1 MLVDNAVVVLESIYQ
16 KLEKGM
22 DRVTAARVGTQ
33 EVITAVMAATLT
45 SIIIF
50 VPLIFGEKTNFSVFF
65 GNAGASIV
73 FALLASLFASLTLI
87 PLAMALLLNVDV
99 KKRSKWQ
106 RWMVDRLGPVF
117 LRLGRGVAGWRGRN
131 VQEDGTARE
140 QGPRL
145 TWTDRYIHMVMW
157 PLQHRMLVGL
167 LIVPLVIGGS
177 IWVLM
182 NKVPDNTPEAQSQ
195 RDLSISYEFSENFH
209 YVKIVEDYIRPVEAF
224 LLANKEAFKITDVF
238 SNYNNSSAGT
248 RIYFDNDSITIAEM
262 GEIREKIKEG
272 LPVIPGAKI
281 APGQGGAQNREWISA
296 SLYGDDP
303 RTLAELS
310 AEAKRRLLANP
321 GFSDVYTAL
330 DQGREEVQIKLDRE
344 LTRKYGIS
352 ADMVSQFLGIVVRAS
367 QLGSYGT
374 PHGEVEIWV
383 QLRQEDLQD
392 LNDLKAL
399 VVGGGPTGEAILLS
413 QVADFR
419 IEPTPARL
427 QRENRRTYTEI
438 YAVYTGEKK
447 EEGRAAVSK
456 VMDSLAFPR
465 DYGWSY
471 GFWTQQEQ
479 KDDKTFLFNLL
490 LALFMVY
497 FVMASLFESL
507 AHPFAIILSLPFAAV
522 GVAWFLLLT
531 GTPFNMMA
539 MIGMLVLI
547 GVVVNNG
554 IVLIDH
560 INNLRRKGLPRFEAI
575 TAGCRERLRPILMTA
590 STTVVGLVPL
600 AWGDSGLFEMRYFP
614 MARTVMGGLI
624 ASTALTLV
632 VLPTYYTLFDD
643 LAAWI
648 KRTWY
653 QSNPSREQEPLDAPA
668 SGD

>member
-1 MLVDNAVVVLESIYQ
+1 
-16 KLEKGM
+16 
-22 DRVTAARVGTQ
+22 
-33 EVITAVMAATLT
+33 
-45 SIIIF
+45 
-50 VPLIFGEKTNFSVFF
+50 
-65 GNAGASIV
+65 
-73 FALLASLFASLTLI
+73 
-87 PLAMALLLNVDV
+87 
-99 KKRSKWQ
+99 
-106 RWMVDRLGPVF
+106 
-117 LRLGRGVAGWRGRN
+117 
-131 VQEDGTARE
+131 
-140 QGPRL
+140 
-145 TWTDRYIHMVMW
+145 MVMW

-209 YVKIVEDYIRPVEAF
+209 YVKIVEDYIQPVEAF

-374 PHGEVEIWV
+374 PQGEVEIWV

-456 VMDSLAFPR
+456 VMDSLPFPR

-471 GFWTQQEQ
+471 GFWTQQSQ

-575 TAGCRERLRPILMTA
+575 TEGCRERLRPILMTA